1 MGSNSMN
8 LEGELIMQI
17 FTGEYVLLH
26 FIANFKQN

>member
-1 MGSNSMN
+1 MN

-26 FIANFKQN
+26 LIANLKQN